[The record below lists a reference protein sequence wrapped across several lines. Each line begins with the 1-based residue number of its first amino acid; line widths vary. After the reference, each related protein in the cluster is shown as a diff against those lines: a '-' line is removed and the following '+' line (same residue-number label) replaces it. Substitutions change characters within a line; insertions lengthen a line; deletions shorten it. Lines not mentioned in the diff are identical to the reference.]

1 MEKMLLGKA
10 DDKVYLL
17 ANKGNQHG
25 MIAGATGTGKTV
37 TLKVMCEYFSSIGVP
52 TILTDVKGDLVN
64 MSLLGEINDK
74 IKERIDY
81 IGIEGFEAQNYPLHL
96 WDVYGE
102 EGVPLRITISQMG
115 PLMLARVLELN
126 DTQEGILN
134 IAFKVADEN
143 GLLLL
148 DLKDLRALLNYLS
161 ENRQELS
168 KKYGNIAPQSLTTI
182 QRKILMV
189 EEMGGENFFQ
199 EPSVKIEDFLQVD
212 STGMGIVNVIMAK
225 KLINSPGLYSM
236 FLLWLLSE
244 LFENLPEVG
253 NPEKPKCV
261 FFFDEAHLLFSNA
274 PKHMVEKITQI
285 VRLIRSKGV
294 GIFFI
299 TQNPIDIPSEILNQL
314 GNRILH
320 QMRAFSPRE
329 MQAVKEMAM
338 TFRPNPKFEVKDEV
352 MNLKTGEALVST
364 LLDDGSPSP
373 VEKTLIVPPHSSF
386 KTLSE
391 EDLKYIKENSPYYKI
406 YKDLID
412 RQSAYEILEKKA
424 IQSEKEEQI
433 KKEKESLEKEKTAQK
448 KESSKQH
455 RQKKSYV
462 DKSIDSILGTVTRT
476 IGREIARSIMGSLK
490 KR

>member
-1 MEKMLLGKA
+1 
-10 DDKVYLL
+10 
-17 ANKGNQHG
+17 
-25 MIAGATGTGKTV
+25 
-37 TLKVMCEYFSSIGVP
+37 
-52 TILTDVKGDLVN
+52 
-64 MSLLGEINDK
+64 
-74 IKERIDY
+74 
-81 IGIEGFEAQNYPLHL
+81 
-96 WDVYGE
+96 
-102 EGVPLRITISQMG
+102 
-115 PLMLARVLELN
+115 
-126 DTQEGILN
+126 
-134 IAFKVADEN
+134 
-143 GLLLL
+143 
-148 DLKDLRALLNYLS
+148 
-161 ENRQELS
+161 
-168 KKYGNIAPQSLTTI
+168 
-182 QRKILMV
+182 
-189 EEMGGENFFQ
+189 
-199 EPSVKIEDFLQVD
+199 
-212 STGMGIVNVIMAK
+212 
-225 KLINSPGLYSM
+225 
-236 FLLWLLSE
+236 
-244 LFENLPEVG
+244 EVG

-433 KKEKESLEKEKTAQK
+433 KKEKESLEKEKTSQK

-462 DKSIDSILGTVTRT
+462 DKSIDSILGTLTRT